1 MGDDLEG
8 RGQKRPERSPGDAE
22 DPEAEEPEEADGE
35 GVLKLGDGPVLEG
48 GGGDAEVVGGG
59 HWCGEWFPQEIKR
72 LPTNQMYA
80 ASRPQRLKP
89 ALI

>member
-1 MGDDLEG
+1 
-8 RGQKRPERSPGDAE
+8 
-22 DPEAEEPEEADGE
+22 
-35 GVLKLGDGPVLEG
+35 LGDGPVLEG